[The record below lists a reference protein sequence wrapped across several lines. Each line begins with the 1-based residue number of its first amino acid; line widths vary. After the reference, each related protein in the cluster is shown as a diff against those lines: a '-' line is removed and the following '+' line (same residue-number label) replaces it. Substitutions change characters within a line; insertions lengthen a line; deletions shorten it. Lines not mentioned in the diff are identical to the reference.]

1 MQIFASLIH
10 YSANWF
16 IFLSI
21 MTSGIVIIDN
31 CFFEIEKISHRLAL
45 IVNLISFTLFS
56 PHLLKKLWHSE
67 IRYGR
72 MRFVAQAWRNWQT
85 RTVQVRV
92 LARAWRFES
101 SCLHHKQ
108 KTGFLPVFCL
118 LLIPRG
124 LEPTRV
130 RVGLR
135 IFFSSLAEQKMRQR
149 SDQRERRSH
158 RRWRCDFCAAK
169 YFHFALPQCKTRQRS
184 DSQER
189 RSHRRWRCDFC
200 AAKYFHFALPQCK
213 TRQRSDSQ
221 ERRSHR
227 R

>member
-1 MQIFASLIH
+1 MAELADAH
-10 YSANWF
+10 G
-16 IFLSI
+16 
-21 MTSGIVIIDN
+21 SGP
-31 CFFEIEKISHRLAL
+31 CARKGME
-45 IVNLISFTLFS
+45 
-56 PHLLKKLWHSE
+56 
-67 IRYGR
+67 
-72 MRFVAQAWRNWQT
+72 
-85 RTVQVRV
+85 VRV
-92 LARAWRFES
+92 LLPAPQTKDS
-101 SCLHHKQ
+101 
-108 KTGFLPVFCL
+108 FLPVFCL

-189 RSHRRWRCDFC
+189 RSHRRWRCLRHRPVYFC
-200 AAKYFHFALPQCK
+200 FHEDSSRPERKHWNVEISVLFH
-213 TRQRSDSQ
+213 SDRWLNQSNPGYYSRNYPRNTICPPGDSHIASFTSLSG
-221 ERRSHR
+221 ERRSLF
-227 R
+227 